1 MQGTSKF
8 FTGLSPFLMGVSVL
22 VTMAFAPQQQ
32 PQPSVTVHNDDIT
45 IRGCVGRAA
54 GGTLSNEPTLVWSRG
69 DIMLMNALFSSD
81 GNSSRLADRVFY
93 WIDNDK
99 DLAKHVGQMVELK
112 GDLGDFK
119 KGEVKFDRDGDYTT
133 IKMKLGGKEEK
144 VRMPTAWLNAPKGE
158 DDVDIVTRK
167 IDVDKVKVLGACP
180 AR

>member
-1 MQGTSKF
+1 MTRTSKLF
-8 FTGLSPFLMGVSVL
+8 AGLTPFLMGASVL

-32 PQPSVTVHNDDIT
+32 PSIAVHHDDIT

-81 GNSSRLADRVFY
+81 GQSSRLADRVFY

-99 DLAKHVGQMVELK
+99 DLAKHVGQMVEIK

-119 KGEVKFDRDGDYTT
+119 KGEVKFDRDGDSTT

-144 VRMPTAWLNAPKGE
+144 VRMPTVWLNAPKGE

-167 IDVDKVKVLGACP
+167 IDIDKVKVLGACP

>member
-1 MQGTSKF
+1 MSSLSRF
-8 FTGLSPFLMGVSVL
+8 FAAVSPFLMGASVL

-32 PQPSVTVHNDDIT
+32 PSVAVHGDDIT
-45 IRGCVGRAA
+45 IRGCVGRAT
-54 GGTLSNEPTLVWSRG
+54 GGTLSGDPTLVWSRG
-69 DIMLMNALFSSD
+69 DIMLMNALFSGD
-81 GNSSRLADRVFY
+81 GTSSRLADRVFY

-99 DLAKHVGQMVELK
+99 DLAKHVGQMVEVK

-144 VRMPTAWLNAPKGE
+144 VRMPTVWLNAPKGE

-167 IDVDKVKVLGACP
+167 VDIDKVKVLGACP

>member
-1 MQGTSKF
+1 MSSTSRV
-8 FTGLSPFLMGVSVL
+8 FTGLSPFLMGASVL

-32 PQPSVTVHNDDIT
+32 PSVTVHHDDIT
-45 IRGCVGRAA
+45 IRGCVGRAT

-69 DIMLMNALFSSD
+69 DIMLMNALFNSD

-99 DLAKHVGQMVELK
+99 DLAKHVGQMVEIK

-144 VRMPTAWLNAPKGE
+144 VRMPTVWLNAPKGE

-167 IDVDKVKVLGACP
+167 IDIDKVKALGACP

>member
-1 MQGTSKF
+1 MTRNSTL
-8 FTGLSPFLMGVSVL
+8 FTGLAPFLMVASVL
-22 VTMAFAPQQQ
+22 ATMAFAPQQQ
-32 PQPSVTVHNDDIT
+32 PSITVHHDNIT

-54 GGTLSNEPTLVWSRG
+54 GTLSGEPTLVWSRG
-69 DIMLMNALFSSD
+69 DIMLMNALFNSD

-99 DLAKHVGQMVELK
+99 DLAKHVGQMVEIK

-119 KGEVKFDRDGDYTT
+119 KGEVKFDRDGNFTT

-144 VRMPTAWLNAPKGE
+144 VRMPTVWLNAPKGE

-167 IDVDKVKVLGACP
+167 IDIDKVNVLGACP